1 MYTNY
6 VYSLLFFKTYIERI
20 KKNEAQ
26 LKTENVIDKEQDG
39 IEQLKNALNELLFTD
54 SQSLLNK
61 DEEQLQHINSMTT
74 MCRKYY
80 MKANIQ
86 KKTRS
91 YENHQN
97 IKSY

>member
-39 IEQLKNALNELLFTD
+39 IEQLKNALSELLFTD

-61 DEEQLQHINSMTT
+61 KSKNN
-74 MCRKYY
+74 Y
-80 MKANIQ
+80 NISTQ
-86 KKTRS
+86 
-91 YENHQN
+91 
-97 IKSY
+97 